1 MTVKQLINRLQ
12 QISNQ
17 EMKVVVNG
25 YEGGFDDIKEPKV
38 IIAYERIDNEWWD
51 GKYEQSS
58 SGQGGNVML
67 LLSRE

>member
-51 GKYEQSS
+51 GKYEQSF

-67 LLSRE
+67 LLPR

>member
-17 EMKVVVNG
+17 EMRVVVNG
-25 YEGGFDDIKEPKV
+25 YEGGFDDIKEPKI

-67 LLSRE
+67 LLPR